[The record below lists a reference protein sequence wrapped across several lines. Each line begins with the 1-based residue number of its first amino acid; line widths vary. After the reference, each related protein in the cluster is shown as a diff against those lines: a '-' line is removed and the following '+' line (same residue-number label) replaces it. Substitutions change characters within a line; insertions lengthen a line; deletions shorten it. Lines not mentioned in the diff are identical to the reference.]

1 MTFDR
6 IIYWQSN
13 LQIPSQSFQ
22 HIIPDPPVL
31 FCGNLYFNFYCSR
44 APRWVKRP
52 NHSRNLSFRNHRWVK
67 MAIYSRNLS
76 FTVPRWVKSPI
87 CSRDSVF
94 RRRLLDFSG
103 VPNVAVFCLNSKIP
117 DIFHPASITPGST
130 CLHLVSFPLTPAAD
144 LGTHSRAVGGT
155 SLEADSLPPIILSC
169 NPQYW
174 FPDISQDQFLL

>member
-13 LQIPSQSFQ
+13 LQIPSQSYL
-22 HIIPDPPVL
+22 HIISDSPVL
-31 FCGNLYFNFYCSR
+31 FCGNLNFNFYCSR

-52 NHSRNLSFRNHRWVK
+52 THSRHLSFRNH
-67 MAIYSRNLS
+67 
-76 FTVPRWVKSPI
+76 RWVKSPI

-94 RRRLLDFSG
+94 RWRLLDFS
-103 VPNVAVFCLNSKIP
+103 
-117 DIFHPASITPGST
+117 ITPGSNLPQPT
-130 CLHLVSFPLTPAAD
+130 ILFSPPPHTPLLSFPSSLTPAAD
-144 LGTHSRAVGGT
+144 LGTHPRAVGGT